1 MKRTTKKRI
10 IKTFTC
16 YIPVAVVT
24 IIMLFPFYWFLNTSL
39 KEQGSIMKL
48 PVKYLPD
55 PFTMDNYASM
65 LSSMGFDK
73 YFLNS
78 LFVSIVTT
86 IFVIAIA
93 IMGGYAISRY
103 KFRGKKFVFLLL
115 LVTQMLPGVVILVPL
130 FTIFNNMGLINNLW
144 SLVIVNT
151 TVNDYD
157 QRFLF
162 GSFPYIGGSGADRW
176 MYDPKICI

>member
-1 MKRTTKKRI
+1 
-10 IKTFTC
+10 
-16 YIPVAVVT
+16 
-24 IIMLFPFYWFLNTSL
+24 
-39 KEQGSIMKL
+39 MKL

-130 FTIFNNMGLINNLW
+130 FTIFNNMGLINNCLLYT
-144 SLVIVNT
+144 SRCV
-151 TVNDYD
+151 
-157 QRFLF
+157 
-162 GSFPYIGGSGADRW
+162 
-176 MYDPKICI
+176 